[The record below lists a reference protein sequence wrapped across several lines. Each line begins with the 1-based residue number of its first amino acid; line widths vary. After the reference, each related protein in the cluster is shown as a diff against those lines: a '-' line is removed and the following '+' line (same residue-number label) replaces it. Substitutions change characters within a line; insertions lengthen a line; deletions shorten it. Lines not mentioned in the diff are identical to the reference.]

1 MPRRTGMR
9 KYGYRGVF
17 MTQKFGAVLFVCA
30 AVAMGFATRTLNG
43 QAQATQAHAAEF
55 EQNVLPVLAKSC
67 LGCHSEKTQA
77 GKLNLEPLRDPAT
90 TATHITV
97 WQSVFEKVSAGAM
110 PPPTAKPLTDAERA
124 AVIGW
129 ITKLP
134 GLTAG
139 TTTAEAM
146 AGRVTAR
153 RLNRVEYNNTIRDLL
168 SVAARP
174 ADEFPVDDSGYGFDN
189 NGDVLSVSPMLMEK
203 YMQAAEKISRLAV
216 YGEAVPPKPTRLVRL
231 MNRRSQDAYDVLS
244 EGNSGMYLPY
254 SLRGAMYG
262 NFTFP
267 VDGEYEFRLRIAN
280 FRDDDADITDEERAR
295 RAEERRKAFEQRR
308 LEREKAAAAAG
319 GTAAAVPG
327 QGGGR
332 AGGGPR
338 REPTPEELK
347 ARDEAARKAAPPRK
361 LILTVDG
368 AQVIS
373 TVIEG
378 TGAFGYSQGEF
389 TERATVKAG
398 ERFIRASY
406 PELADLD
413 SPLQNINP
421 DMRRGLFVDYL
432 DIVGP
437 FNPSTA
443 PPASYKKIFICSQK
457 TAQCARTILS
467 SLMEQAY
474 RRPVTDEE
482 LKSKLDLVTLAQR
495 EGDSFDE
502 GIRLALQAILA
513 SPNFLFRIEANPRPR
528 AEMASP
534 KPPNVVARVQTA
546 RREAAA
552 APSVAEYP
560 VSDIEL
566 ASRLS
571 YFLWAS
577 MPDAELMRVAKA
589 RTLRQ
594 PAVLDVQVRRMMADP
609 KGYNLVEN
617 WAAQWLQ
624 LRNLGRTKPDPK
636 RFPTVDDEL
645 IDAMRTET
653 MKFVETIIKED
664 RSLLDFIDAPFTW
677 VNGPLARHYGIKGVD
692 GEEFQRVTLD
702 GEQRSGVLTQG
713 AILTVSSYPTRT
725 SPPVRGKWVMENLL
739 GTPPPPPPD
748 NVPSL
753 NESNIGTE
761 VSLRERLEQHR
772 RDPNCSPCHVVM
784 DPLGFGLENY
794 DAVGAWRTHDGKF
807 PIESSGTLPDGQS
820 FTGSKGLK
828 EILKGKSDAF
838 VHNVTEKLLTY
849 SLGRGLERFD
859 RPTVDAIA
867 RQVKAS
873 DYRFSAL
880 VMEVVK
886 SKPFQMQTV
895 EGAKP

>member
-1 MPRRTGMR
+1 
-9 KYGYRGVF
+9 
-17 MTQKFGAVLFVCA
+17 MTHTFRAVLLVC
-30 AVAMGFATRTLNG
+30 VAIGIGFATRTLNG

-55 EQNVLPVLAKSC
+55 QQDVLPVLAKSC
-67 LGCHSEKTQA
+67 LGCHSEKAQA

-90 TATHITV
+90 TATHTAI

-129 ITKLP
+129 IKKLP

-139 TTTAEAM
+139 TEPSAPM

-153 RLNRVEYNNTIRDLL
+153 RLNRVEYNNTVRDLL
-168 SVAARP
+168 GVAARP

-216 YGEAVPPKPTRLVRL
+216 YGEAVPAKPTRLVRL
-231 MNRRSQDAYDVLS
+231 MNRRSQDAYDVVS
-244 EGNSGMYLPY
+244 EGTSGVYLPY

-262 NFTFP
+262 DFTFP

-280 FRDDDADITDEERAR
+280 FRGDDGDITDEERAR
-295 RAEERRKAFEQRR
+295 RAEERRKLFEARR

-319 GTAAAVPG
+319 TAAVAPG

-368 AQVIS
+368 APVIT

-389 TERATVKAG
+389 TARATVKAG

-406 PELADLD
+406 PELANLD

-443 PPASYKKIFICSQK
+443 PAESYKKIFICSQK
-457 TAQCARTILS
+457 NAQCARTILS
-467 SLMEQAY
+467 TLMERAY

-482 LKSKLDLVTLAQR
+482 LRSKLELVTLAQR

-502 GIRLALQAILA
+502 GIRLALQAILS
-513 SPNFLFRIEANPRPR
+513 SPNFLFRMEANPRPR
-528 AEMASP
+528 AEFRSP
-534 KPPNVVARVQTA
+534 ATGNVLARMQTS
-546 RREAAA
+546 RGP
-552 APSVAEYP
+552 APAPRAEEYR

-589 RTLRQ
+589 GTLQQ
-594 PAVLDVQVRRMMADP
+594 PAVLEAQVRRMMADP

-653 MKFVETIIKED
+653 LKFVETIIKED
-664 RSLLDFIDAPFTW
+664 RSLIDFIDAPFTW
-677 VNGPLARHYGIKGVD
+677 VNGPLARHYGITGVD

-748 NVPSL
+748 DVPSL
-753 NESNIGTE
+753 NDSNIGTE

-772 RDPNCSPCHVVM
+772 RDPSCSPCHMLM

-807 PIESSGTLPDGQS
+807 PIETAGTLPGGQN

-828 EILKGKSDAF
+828 EILKSKSDAF
-838 VHNVTEKLLTY
+838 VNNVTEKLLTY

-859 RPTVDAIA
+859 RPTVEAIS

-895 EGAKP
+895 EGGRP

>member
-1 MPRRTGMR
+1 
-9 KYGYRGVF
+9 
-17 MTQKFGAVLFVCA
+17 MTQRVCAGLFVCA
-30 AVAMGFATRTLNG
+30 AIAIGFATRTLSG

-55 EQNVLPVLAKSC
+55 QQHVLPVLAKSC

-90 TATHITV
+90 TATHTAV

-134 GLTAG
+134 GVTAG
-139 TTTAEAM
+139 TTNAEAM

-168 SVAARP
+168 GVAARP

-216 YGEAVPPKPTRLVRL
+216 YGETVPPKPTRLIRL

-244 EGNSGMYLPY
+244 EGNSGVYLPY

-262 NFTFP
+262 GFTFP

-280 FRDDDADITDEERAR
+280 FRGDDADITDEERAR
-295 RAEERRKAFEQRR
+295 RAEERRKLFEARR

-319 GTAAAVPG
+319 TPAPP
-327 QGGGR
+327 QSGR
-332 AGGGPR
+332 AGGPPR
-338 REPTPEELK
+338 REPTAEELK

-389 TERATVKAG
+389 TARATVKAG

-406 PELADLD
+406 PELANLD

-437 FNPSTA
+437 FNPSIA
-443 PPASYKKIFICSQK
+443 PPESHKKIFICGQK

-467 SLMEQAY
+467 SLMERAY
-474 RRPVTDEE
+474 RRPVADEE
-482 LKSKLDLVTLAQR
+482 LKSKLELVALAQR

-528 AEMASP
+528 AEFRAP
-534 KPPNVVARVQTA
+534 GTGNVLARMQTS
-546 RREAAA
+546 RGPAA
-552 APSVAEYP
+552 APRVQEYP
-560 VSDIEL
+560 VSDVEL

-577 MPDAELMRVAKA
+577 MPDAELIRVAKA
-589 RTLRQ
+589 GTLRQ
-594 PAVLDVQVRRMMADP
+594 PAALEAQVRRMMADP
-609 KGYNLVEN
+609 KAYNLVEN

-645 IDAMRTET
+645 LDAMRTET

-677 VNGPLARHYGIKGVD
+677 VNGPLARHYGIKGID

-772 RDPNCSPCHVVM
+772 RDPSCSPCHMLM

-807 PIESSGTLPDGQS
+807 PIETAGTLPGGQS

-828 EILKGKSDAF
+828 DILRAKSDAF
-838 VHNVTEKLLTY
+838 VHNVSEKLLTY

-859 RPTVDAIA
+859 RPTVEAIS

-895 EGAKP
+895 EGGRP

>member
-1 MPRRTGMR
+1 M
-9 KYGYRGVF
+9 
-17 MTQKFGAVLFVCA
+17 
-30 AVAMGFATRTLNG
+30 
-43 QAQATQAHAAEF
+43 
-55 EQNVLPVLAKSC
+55 
-67 LGCHSEKTQA
+67 
-77 GKLNLEPLRDPAT
+77 
-90 TATHITV
+90 
-97 WQSVFEKVSAGAM
+97 SV
-110 PPPTAKPLTDAERA
+110 
-124 AVIGW
+124 
-129 ITKLP
+129 
-134 GLTAG
+134 
-139 TTTAEAM
+139 

-168 SVAARP
+168 GVAARP

-189 NGDVLSVSPMLMEK
+189 NSDVLSVSPLLMEK
-203 YMQAAEKISRLAV
+203 YMQAAETISRLAV
-216 YGEAVPPKPTRLVRL
+216 YGETLPAKPTRLVRM
-231 MNRRSQDAYDVLS
+231 MNRRSQDAYDTVVT
-244 EGNSGMYLPY
+244 EGNSGVYLPY

-262 NFTFP
+262 NYTFP

-280 FRDDDADITDEERAR
+280 FRGDDADITDDERAR
-295 RAEERRKAFEQRR
+295 RAEERRKLFEQRR
-308 LEREKAAAAAG
+308 LEREKAAAAA
-319 GTAAAVPG
+319 AAAGTPVPPG
-327 QGGGR
+327 GGGR
-332 AGGGPR
+332 AGGPR

-361 LILTVDG
+361 LVLSVDG
-368 AQVIS
+368 APVIT

-389 TERATVKAG
+389 TARATVKAG
-398 ERFIRASY
+398 ERFLRASY
-406 PELADLD
+406 PELADLAD
-413 SPLQNINP
+413 PRENINP

-437 FNPSTA
+437 FSPSTA
-443 PPASYKKIFICSQK
+443 PPASYTKIFICNQ
-457 TAQCARTILS
+457 TTTQCAKTILS
-467 SLMEQAY
+467 SLMERAY
-474 RRPVTDEE
+474 RRPVTEEE
-482 LKSKLDLVTLAQR
+482 LKSKLDLVALAQK
-495 EGDSFDE
+495 EGDTFQE

-513 SPNFLFRIEANPRPR
+513 SPNFLFRIEAPSSSAGRPSSIGDR
-528 AEMASP
+528 RPTGGPVLAMAAQRP
-534 KPPNVVARVQTA
+534 AMA
-546 RREAAA
+546 DRRSTTDEH
-552 APSVAEYP
+552 P
-560 VSDIEL
+560 VSDVEL

-577 MPDAELMRVAKA
+577 MPDAELMRVAKSG
-589 RTLRQ
+589 TLRQ
-594 PAVLDVQVRRMMADP
+594 PAVLDAQVRRMMADP

-645 IDAMRTET
+645 LDAMRKET
-653 MKFVETIIKED
+653 SLFVETIIKED
-664 RSLLDFIDAPFTW
+664 RSLLDFIDAPFTF
-677 VNGPLARHYGIKGVD
+677 VNGPLARHYGITGVD
-692 GEEFQRVTLD
+692 GEAFQRVTLD
-702 GEQRSGVLTQG
+702 GEQRSGILTQG

-748 NVPSL
+748 DVPSL

-772 RDPNCSPCHVVM
+772 RDPSCSPCHVLM

-807 PIESSGTLPDGQS
+807 PIETAGTLPGGQT

-828 EILKGKSDAF
+828 EILRGKSDAF

-859 RPTVDAIA
+859 RPTVEAIA
-867 RQVKAS
+867 TQVKANN
-873 DYRFSAL
+873 YKFSSL

-886 SKPFQMQTV
+886 SRPFQMQSV
-895 EGAKP
+895 EAARP

>member
-1 MPRRTGMR
+1 MMTR
-9 KYGYRGVF
+9 KVF
-17 MTQKFGAVLFVCA
+17 AGLVVCA
-30 AVAMGFATRTLNG
+30 TVGSSLATRTIVG
-43 QAQATQAHAAEF
+43 QGQSQATAE
-55 EQNVLPVLAKSC
+55 EYQQQVLPVLSKSC
-67 LGCHSEKTQA
+67 MSCHNDRTKA
-77 GKLNLEPLRDPAT
+77 GTLSLEAFRDP
-90 TATHITV
+90 
-97 WQSVFEKVSAGAM
+97 SAALVQQ
-110 PPPTAKPLTDAERA
+110 AIWLNVLER
-124 AVIGW
+124 V
-129 ITKLP
+129 
-134 GLTAG
+134 TAG
-139 TTTAEAM
+139 TMPPAAAAPLSPADRDAIASWIRRLPGVADVAIARTS

-168 SVAARP
+168 GVAARP

-189 NGDVLSVSPMLMEK
+189 NGDVLSVSPLLMEK
-203 YMQAAEKISRLAV
+203 YMQAAEKISGLAV
-216 YGEAVPPKPTRLVRL
+216 YGETIPPKPTRIVRL

-244 EGNSGMYLPY
+244 EGNSGVYLPY

-262 NFTFP
+262 HFTFP

-280 FRDDDADITDEERAR
+280 FRGENQADLTDEERAR
-295 RAEERRKAFEQRR
+295 RAEERRKFFEQRR
-308 LEREKAAAAAG
+308 LEREKAIGEGKAAG
-319 GTAAAVPG
+319 GPP
-327 QGGGR
+327 
-332 AGGGPR
+332 PR
-338 REPTPEELK
+338 REATPEELK
-347 ARDEAARKAAPPRK
+347 AREEEARKAAPPRK
-361 LILTVDG
+361 LILSVDG
-368 AQVIS
+368 TPIIS

-378 TGAFGYSQGEF
+378 NGSFGYSQGEF
-389 TERATVKAG
+389 TTRARVKGG
-398 ERFIRASY
+398 ERFLRASY
-406 PELADLD
+406 PELANLAD
-413 SPLQNINP
+413 PRENINP

-443 PPASYKKIFICSQK
+443 PPESYRKIFICSQK
-457 TAQCARTILS
+457 TPQCARTILS
-467 SLMEQAY
+467 SLMERAY
-474 RRPVTDEE
+474 RRPVTEEE
-482 LKSKLDLVTLAQR
+482 LKSKLELVALAQR
-495 EGDSFDE
+495 EGDTFQE

-513 SPNFLFRIEANPRPR
+513 SPSFLFRIESNQRPR
-528 AEMASP
+528 AEFPSP
-534 KPPNVVARVQTA
+534 GVPNVLARMQSPRPGAVGASRVQ
-546 RREAAA
+546 
-552 APSVAEYP
+552 EYP

-577 MPDAELMRVAKA
+577 MPDDELMRVAKA
-589 RTLRQ
+589 GALRQ
-594 PAVLDVQVRRMMADP
+594 PAVLEAQVRRMLADP
-609 KGYNLVEN
+609 KGYNLVDN

-645 IDAMRTET
+645 LDAMRKET
-653 MKFVETIIKED
+653 SMFVEAIIKED
-664 RSLLDFIDAPFTW
+664 RSLLDFIDAPFTF

-748 NVPSL
+748 DVPQL
-753 NESNIGTE
+753 NDSNIGVE

-772 RDPNCSPCHVVM
+772 KDPNCAPCHVVM

-807 PIESSGTLPDGQS
+807 PIESSGTLPGGQS
-820 FTGSKGLK
+820 FAGSKELK
-828 EILKGKSDAF
+828 EILKTKSDAF
-838 VHNVTEKLLTY
+838 VNNVTEKLLTY

-859 RPTVDAIA
+859 RPTVEAIS

-895 EGAKP
+895 EGARP

>member
-1 MPRRTGMR
+1 M
-9 KYGYRGVF
+9 
-17 MTQKFGAVLFVCA
+17 VCA
-30 AVAMGFATRTLNG
+30 AVGSGIATRTIVG
-43 QAQATQAHAAEF
+43 QTQPQATADEYQ
-55 EQNVLPVLAKSC
+55 QQVLPVVSSRCMSCHNDRTRAGTLSLEAFKDPSAALAQPAVWHRV
-67 LGCHSEKTQA
+67 LD
-77 GKLNLEPLRDPAT
+77 KLST
-90 TATHITV
+90 
-97 WQSVFEKVSAGAM
+97 GAM
-110 PPPTAKPLTDAERA
+110 PPPPAAPLAQSELDGIANWVHKLPAPA
-124 AVIGW
+124 AVAAVA
-129 ITKLP
+129 P
-134 GLTAG
+134 GS
-139 TTTAEAM
+139 

-168 SVAARP
+168 GVAARP

-189 NGDVLSVSPMLMEK
+189 NGDVLSVSPLLMEK
-203 YMQAAEKISRLAV
+203 YMQAAERISRLAV
-216 YGEAVPPKPTRLVRL
+216 YGETVPPKPTRLVRM
-231 MNRRSQDAYDVLS
+231 MNRRSQDAYDVLT

-280 FRDDDADITDEERAR
+280 FRGETDDLTDEERAR
-295 RAEERRKAFEQRR
+295 RAEERRKLFEQRR
-308 LEREKAAAAAG
+308 LERLKAQAEGKPAG
-319 GTAAAVPG
+319 PPA
-327 QGGGR
+327 
-332 AGGGPR
+332 R
-338 REPTPEELK
+338 REVTPEELR
-347 ARDEAARKAAPPRK
+347 AREEAARKAAPPRK
-361 LILTVDG
+361 LILAVDG
-368 AQVIS
+368 APIIS

-378 TGAFGYSQGEF
+378 TGSFGYSQGEF
-389 TERATVKAG
+389 TARATVKAG
-398 ERFIRASY
+398 ERFLRASY
-406 PELADLD
+406 PELANLED
-413 SPLQNINP
+413 PRENINP

-443 PPASYKKIFICSQK
+443 PSESHKKIFICAQ
-457 TAQCARTILS
+457 TTPQCARTILTN
-467 SLMEQAY
+467 LMERAY
-474 RRPVTDEE
+474 RRPVAEEE
-482 LKSKLDLVTLAQR
+482 LASKLELVRLAQR
-495 EGDSFDE
+495 EGDTFQE

-513 SPNFLFRIEANPRPR
+513 SPNFLFRIEANPAPR
-528 AEMASP
+528 TGSAGSREQDPAYVRRAGP
-534 KPPNVVARVQTA
+534 VLRTRQARS
-546 RREAAA
+546 AAA
-552 APSVAEYP
+552 TPIPTEHS

-577 MPDAELMRVAKA
+577 MPDDELMRVARA
-589 RTLRQ
+589 GTLRQ
-594 PAVLDVQVRRMMADP
+594 PAVLEAQVRRMIADP
-609 KGYNLVEN
+609 KGYNLVDN

-645 IDAMRTET
+645 LDAMRRET
-653 MKFVETIIKED
+653 SMFVEAIIKED
-664 RSLLDFIDAPFTW
+664 RSLLDFIDAPFTF

-748 NVPSL
+748 NVPQL
-753 NESNIGTE
+753 NDSNIGTE

-772 RDPNCSPCHVVM
+772 RDPNCSPCHVLM

-807 PIESSGTLPDGQS
+807 PIESSGTLPGGQT
-820 FTGSKGLK
+820 FAGSKGLK

-859 RPTVDAIA
+859 RPTVEAIS
-867 RQVKAS
+867 RQVAANN
-873 DYRFSAL
+873 YRFSAL

-886 SKPFQMQTV
+886 SRPFQMQTAEV
-895 EGAKP
+895 AKP

>member
-1 MPRRTGMR
+1 MIR
-9 KYGYRGVF
+9 KVF
-17 MTQKFGAVLFVCA
+17 AGLVICA
-30 AVAMGFATRTLNG
+30 SVGSGFATRTIVG
-43 QAQATQAHAAEF
+43 QGQSQPTAE
-55 EQNVLPVLAKSC
+55 EYQQHVLPVLSKSC
-67 LGCHSEKTQA
+67 MTCHNDRSKA
-77 GKLNLEPLRDPAT
+77 GTLSLEAFKEPS
-90 TATHITV
+90 TALADQTI
-97 WQSVFEKVSAGAM
+97 WPKV
-110 PPPTAKPLTDAERA
+110 LER
-124 AVIGW
+124 V
-129 ITKLP
+129 
-134 GLTAG
+134 TAG
-139 TTTAEAM
+139 TMPPASAPPLSPADRDAIAGWIRTLPGMAAGTTARAG

-168 SVAARP
+168 GVAARP

-203 YMQAAEKISRLAV
+203 YMQAAQKISRLAV
-216 YGEAVPPKPTRLVRL
+216 YGETIPAKPTRLIRL

-244 EGNSGMYLPY
+244 QGNSGVYLPY

-280 FRDDDADITDEERAR
+280 FRGDNETDLTDEDRAKQ
-295 RAEERRKAFEQRR
+295 AEERRKRFEALR
-308 LEREKAAAAAG
+308 LERQKALAEAKAAGKPA
-319 GTAAAVPG
+319 PPP
-327 QGGGR
+327 
-332 AGGGPR
+332 PR
-338 REPTPEELK
+338 REVTPEELK
-347 ARDEAARKAAPPRK
+347 ARDEAARNAAPPRK
-361 LILTVDG
+361 LILSVDG
-368 AQVIS
+368 APVIT

-378 TGAFGYSQGEF
+378 NGSFGYSQGEF
-389 TERATVKAG
+389 TARAKVKAG
-398 ERFIRASY
+398 ERFLRASY
-406 PELADLD
+406 PELANLAD
-413 SPLQNINP
+413 PRENINP

-437 FNPSTA
+437 FSPSTM
-443 PPASYKKIFICSQK
+443 PPESHKKIFICSQK
-457 TAQCARTILS
+457 TTPCARTILS
-467 SLMEQAY
+467 SLMERAY
-474 RRPVTDEE
+474 RRPVTAEE

-495 EGDSFDE
+495 EGDTFDE
-502 GIRLALQAILA
+502 GIRLALQAILS
-513 SPNFLFRIEANPRPR
+513 SPNFLFRIEAPSSVVNRPASIGTVR
-528 AEMASP
+528 APGAPVS
-534 KPPNVVARVQTA
+534 AIAAQRSTA
-546 RREAAA
+546 GDRR
-552 APSVAEYP
+552 STMDEYP

-577 MPDAELMRVAKA
+577 MPDAELMRVAKTG
-589 RTLRQ
+589 TLRQ
-594 PAVLDVQVRRMMADP
+594 PAVLETQVRRMMADP

-692 GEEFQRVTLD
+692 GEEFQRVALD
-702 GEQRSGVLTQG
+702 GEQRSGVITQG

-739 GTPPPPPPD
+739 GSAPPPPPD
-748 NVPSL
+748 NVPQL
-753 NESNIGTE
+753 NDSNIGTE

-772 RDPNCSPCHVVM
+772 RDPSCSPCHVVM

-807 PIESSGTLPDGQS
+807 PIESSGTLPGGQT
-820 FTGSKGLK
+820 FAGSKGLK
-828 EILKGKSDAF
+828 DILKTKSDAF
-838 VHNVTEKLLTY
+838 VTNVTEKMLTY

-859 RPTVDAIA
+859 RPTVEAIS

-873 DYRFSAL
+873 NYKFSAL

-895 EGAKP
+895 EGARQ

>member
-1 MPRRTGMR
+1 
-9 KYGYRGVF
+9 

-30 AVAMGFATRTLNG
+30 AMGLGLATRTLNG

-55 EQNVLPVLAKSC
+55 QQDVLPVLAKSC
-67 LGCHSEKTQA
+67 LGCHNEKAQA

-90 TATHITV
+90 TATHTAV
-97 WQSVFEKVSAGAM
+97 WQSVLDKVSAGAM
-110 PPPTAKPLTDAERA
+110 PPPTAKPLTDAERT
-124 AVIGW
+124 AVVGW
-129 ITKLP
+129 IKKLP

-139 TTTAEAM
+139 TTGEAM

-189 NGDVLSVSPMLMEK
+189 NGDVLTVSPMLMEK

-216 YGEAVPPKPTRLVRL
+216 YGETVPPKPTRLIRL

-244 EGNSGMYLPY
+244 EGNAGVYLPY

-262 NFTFP
+262 DFTFP

-280 FRDDDADITDEERAR
+280 FRGDDDADITDEERAR
-295 RAEERRKAFEQRR
+295 RAEERRKFFEARK
-308 LEREKAAAAAG
+308 LEREKAAAAG
-319 GTAAAVPG
+319 GTAAPAP
-327 QGGGR
+327 GGR
-332 AGGGPR
+332 GGGPR

-389 TERATVKAG
+389 TARATVKAG

-437 FNPSTA
+437 FNPSAA
-443 PPASYKKIFICSQK
+443 PPASYTKIFICSQK

-467 SLMEQAY
+467 SLMERAY
-474 RRPVTDEE
+474 RRPITQEE
-482 LKSKLDLVTLAQR
+482 LKSKVDLVALAQK

-513 SPNFLFRIEANPRPR
+513 SPNFLFRIEAPSSIVNRPASVGDRR
-528 AEMASP
+528 APGAPALAMAAQRS
-534 KPPNVVARVQTA
+534 TTDD
-546 RREAAA
+546 RRSTTNEY
-552 APSVAEYP
+552 SVT
-560 VSDIEL
+560 DIEL

-589 RTLRQ
+589 GTLRQ
-594 PAVLDVQVRRMMADP
+594 PAVLEAQVRRMIADP

-645 IDAMRTET
+645 IDAMRKET
-653 MKFVETIIKED
+653 MMFVDTIIKED
-664 RSLLDFIDAPFTW
+664 RSLLDFIDARFTW

-692 GEEFQRVTLD
+692 GEEFQRVTVD

-753 NESNIGTE
+753 NDSNIGTE

-772 RDPNCSPCHVVM
+772 RDPSCSPCHMLM

-807 PIESSGTLPDGQS
+807 PIETAGTLPGGQT
-820 FTGSKGLK
+820 FEGSKGLK
-828 EILKGKSDAF
+828 DILKTKSDAF

-859 RPTVDAIA
+859 RPTVEAIT

-895 EGAKP
+895 EGARP

>member
-1 MPRRTGMR
+1 MTR
-9 KYGYRGVF
+9 KVSAGLV
-17 MTQKFGAVLFVCA
+17 VCVV
-30 AVAMGFATRTLNG
+30 VASGLATRTLMG
-43 QAQATQAHAAEF
+43 QAQATQAQAAEF
-55 EQNVLPVLAKSC
+55 QQHVLPVLSRNCMSC
-67 LGCHSEKTQA
+67 HNDRSKA
-77 GKLNLEPLRDPAT
+77 GTLSLDPFRDPF
-90 TATHITV
+90 TALAQPAV
-97 WQSVFEKVSAGAM
+97 WQKVIEKVSAGAM
-110 PPPTAKPLTDAERA
+110 PPPTAAPLPQTERDAILTFARK
-124 AVIGW
+124 V
-129 ITKLP
+129 P
-134 GLTAG
+134 GVVD
-139 TTTAEAM
+139 AM
-146 AGRVTAR
+146 NVRPSAGRVTAR

-168 SVAARP
+168 GVSARP

-216 YGEAVPPKPTRLVRL
+216 YGETVPEKPTRLIRM
-231 MNRRSQDAYDVLS
+231 MNRRSQDAYDTVVN
-244 EGNSGMYLPY
+244 EGTSGIYLPY

-262 NFTFP
+262 NYTFP

-280 FRDDDADITDEERAR
+280 FRGDNQNDLTDEERAKL
-295 RAEERRKAFEQRR
+295 AEERRKRFEALRA
-308 LEREKAAAAAG
+308 EREKALAEAKASG
-319 GTAAAVPG
+319 KPVPG
-327 QGGGR
+327 RG
-332 AGGGPR
+332 AGPR
-338 REPTPEELK
+338 REVTPEELK

-361 LILTVDG
+361 LILSVDG
-368 AQVIS
+368 APVIS

-378 TGAFGYSQGEF
+378 NGSFGYSQGEF
-389 TERATVKAG
+389 TARAKVKAG
-398 ERFIRASY
+398 ERFLRASY
-406 PELADLD
+406 PELADLAD
-413 SPLQNINP
+413 PRENINP

-437 FNPSTA
+437 FNPSKA
-443 PPASYKKIFICSQK
+443 RPESYTKIFICSEK
-457 TAQCARTILS
+457 TTQCARTILGN
-467 SLMEQAY
+467 LMERAY
-474 RRPVTDEE
+474 RRPVTQDELAAKLE
-482 LKSKLDLVTLAQR
+482 LVRLAQR

-513 SPNFLFRIEANPRPR
+513 SPNFLFRIETNPARGRANNQPQ
-528 AEMASP
+528 AM
-534 KPPNVVARVQTA
+534 PNVLARVQASRTGTM
-546 RREAAA
+546 AA
-552 APSVAEYP
+552 APVDEYA

-577 MPDAELMRVAKA
+577 MPDAELMRVAKNG
-589 RTLRQ
+589 TLRK
-594 PAVLDVQVRRMMADP
+594 PAVLEAQVRRMMADP
-609 KGYNLVEN
+609 KGFNLVEN

-645 IDAMRTET
+645 LDAMRKET
-653 MKFVETIIKED
+653 MMFVDAIIKED
-664 RSLLDFIDAPFTW
+664 RSLLDFIDAPFTF

-702 GEQRSGVLTQG
+702 GEQRSGILTQG

-725 SPPVRGKWVMENLL
+725 SIPVRGKWVMENLL

-748 NVPSL
+748 AVPSL
-753 NESNIGTE
+753 NESNIGVE

-772 RDPNCSPCHVVM
+772 RDPNCSPCHMLM

-794 DAVGAWRTHDGKF
+794 DAVGAWRTMEGKF
-807 PIESSGTLPDGQS
+807 PIEPSGTLPGGLT
-820 FTGSKGLK
+820 FNGSKGLK
-828 EILKGKSDAF
+828 EILRTKSDAF
-838 VHNVTEKLLTY
+838 VNNVTEKLLTY

-867 RQVKAS
+867 QKVKAS